1 MSLARTSRNT
11 TDTEHMTYRSKYDKV
26 LVVDDDRALG
36 EMLSLVLGAEGLTT
50 RVVRTGDQVLA
61 AFNEFR
67 PDVVLLDWMLPGM
80 DGVSVCRAIR
90 ATSGVP
96 IIMLTA
102 RTDTRDVVHGLEAG
116 ADDYIT
122 KPFKNAELIAR
133 IRARLRRN
141 DQIEESLE
149 FGDIVLDP
157 VGHTVTR
164 GGQPLDLTPLE
175 FDLLACLLRSPHEA
189 FTREKLLERV
199 WGYHHHG
206 DTRLVNVHMARLRSK
221 IEDDADNPQVIRTV
235 RGVGYQAIVRS

>member
-1 MSLARTSRNT
+1 V
-11 TDTEHMTYRSKYDKV
+11 TYRSKYDKV

-36 EMLSLVLGAEGLTT
+36 EMLSLVLDAEGLTT
-50 RVVRTGDQVLA
+50 RIVRSGDKVLA
-61 AFNEFR
+61 AFQEFK
-67 PDVVLLDWMLPGM
+67 PDVVLLDWMLPGL
-80 DGVSVCRAIR
+80 DGVSVCRQIR

-102 RTDTRDVVHGLEAG
+102 RSDTRDVVTGLEAG
-116 ADDYIT
+116 ADDYIA
-122 KPFKNAELIAR
+122 KPFKNVELVAR
-133 IRARLRRN
+133 IRARLRRT
-141 DQIEESLE
+141 DQIAETLV

-157 VGHTVTR
+157 VGHMVTR
-164 GGQPLDLTPLE
+164 NGQPLDLTPLE
-175 FDLLACLLRSPHEA
+175 FDLLACLLRNPHEA

-235 RGVGYQAIVRS
+235 RGVGYQAIIPD

>member
-1 MSLARTSRNT
+1 MS
-11 TDTEHMTYRSKYDKV
+11 YRSKYDRV

-36 EMLSLVLGAEGLTT
+36 EMLAIVLDGEGLNT
-50 RVVRTGDQVLA
+50 RIVRTGDQVMS
-61 AFNEFR
+61 AFNEFK

-80 DGVSVCRAIR
+80 DGVSVCRQIR
-90 ATSGVP
+90 STSGVP

-102 RTDTRDVVHGLEAG
+102 RSDTRDVVTGLEAG

-122 KPFKNAELIAR
+122 KPFKNVELIAR
-133 IRARLRRN
+133 IRARLRRT
-141 DQIEESLE
+141 DELGERLE
-149 FGDIVLDP
+149 FGPIVLDP
-157 VGHTVTR
+157 VGHSVTR
-164 GGQPLDLTPLE
+164 DGHPIDLTPLE

-221 IEDDADNPQVIRTV
+221 IEDDADDPKVIRTV
-235 RGVGYQAIVRS
+235 RGVGYQAAPPA

>member
-1 MSLARTSRNT
+1 MSLVRTSLST
-11 TDTEHMTYRSKYDKV
+11 TDTEYMTYRSKYDKV

-36 EMLSLVLGAEGLTT
+36 EMLSLVLSGEGLTT
-50 RVVRTGDQVLA
+50 RIVRTGDQVLP
-61 AFNEFR
+61 AFAEFR

-80 DGVSVCRAIR
+80 DGVTVCRHIR

-102 RTDTRDVVHGLEAG
+102 RADTRDVVHGLEAG

-133 IRARLRRN
+133 IRARLRRT
-141 DQIEESLE
+141 DQIEESLV
-149 FGDIVLDP
+149 FGDILLDP
-157 VGHTVTR
+157 VGHSVTR
-164 GGQPLDLTPLE
+164 AGQPLDLTPLE

-235 RGVGYQAIVRS
+235 RGVGYQAIVKA

>member
-1 MSLARTSRNT
+1 V
-11 TDTEHMTYRSKYDKV
+11 TYRSKHDKV

-36 EMLSLVLGAEGLTT
+36 EMLALVLGAEGLTT
-50 RVVRTGDQVLA
+50 RVVRTGDQVLS
-61 AFNEFR
+61 AFGEFR

-102 RTDTRDVVHGLEAG
+102 RTDTRDIVHGLEAG

-133 IRARLRRN
+133 LRARLRRN
-141 DQIEESLE
+141 DQLEASLE

-164 GGQPLDLTPLE
+164 GGQLLDLTPLE

>member
-1 MSLARTSRNT
+1 
-11 TDTEHMTYRSKYDKV
+11 MTYRSKHDKV

-36 EMLSLVLGAEGLTT
+36 EMLALVLGAEGLTT
-50 RVVRTGDQVLA
+50 RVVRTGDQVLS
-61 AFNEFR
+61 AFADFR

-102 RTDTRDVVHGLEAG
+102 RTDTRDIVHGLEAG

-141 DQIEESLE
+141 DQLEESLE

-164 GGQPLDLTPLE
+164 SGQPLDLTPLE

>member
-1 MSLARTSRNT
+1 V
-11 TDTEHMTYRSKYDKV
+11 TYRSKHDKV

-36 EMLSLVLGAEGLTT
+36 EMVALVLGAEGLTT
-50 RVVRTGDQVLA
+50 RVVRTGDQVLS
-61 AFNEFR
+61 AFAEFR

-102 RTDTRDVVHGLEAG
+102 RTDTRDIVHGLEAG

-141 DQIEESLE
+141 DQLEESLE

-164 GGQPLDLTPLE
+164 SGQPLDLTPLE

>member
-1 MSLARTSRNT
+1 V
-11 TDTEHMTYRSKYDKV
+11 TYRSKHDKV

-36 EMLSLVLGAEGLTT
+36 EMLALVLGAEGLTT
-50 RVVRTGDQVLA
+50 RVVRTGDQVLS
-61 AFNEFR
+61 AFGEFR

-157 VGHTVTR
+157 MGHTVTR
-164 GGQPLDLTPLE
+164 AGQPLDLTPLE

>member
-1 MSLARTSRNT
+1 MS
-11 TDTEHMTYRSKYDKV
+11 YRSKYDRV

-36 EMLSLVLGAEGLTT
+36 EMLAIVLDGEGLNT
-50 RVVRTGDQVLA
+50 RIVRTGDQVMS
-61 AFNEFR
+61 AFNEFK

-80 DGVSVCRAIR
+80 DGVSVCRQIR
-90 ATSGVP
+90 STSGVP

-102 RTDTRDVVHGLEAG
+102 RSDTRDVVTGLEAG

-122 KPFKNAELIAR
+122 KPFKNVELIAR
-133 IRARLRRN
+133 IRARLRRT
-141 DQIEESLE
+141 DELGERLE
-149 FGDIVLDP
+149 FGPIVLDP
-157 VGHTVTR
+157 VGHSVTR
-164 GGQPLDLTPLE
+164 DGQPIDLTPLE

-221 IEDDADNPQVIRTV
+221 IEDDADDPKVIRTV
-235 RGVGYQAIVRS
+235 RGVGYQAAPPA